1 MFFVNELVNI
11 SQLFISHNLEI
22 ACCCWKLPSNRVMST
37 RTLPTCG
44 IHHHGISS
52 SSSKSVWWRIIQLV
66 FQLTVQFSQWYMW
79 NDMHVTLHR
88 ASNSQGS
95 CFVWPIAQKKKIPL
109 KMIYDSKNYQ
119 ILTQEKLQ
127 QENNWHFPTVFPW
140 KTIATSNWLSKLLQ
154 IILSDDRLI
163 D

>member
-95 CFVWPIAQKKKIPL
+95 CFVWPIVQKKKRFPL
-109 KMIYDSKNYQ
+109 KWFMTVKTTKSSHRRNCNKRTTD
-119 ILTQEKLQ
+119 T
-127 QENNWHFPTVFPW
+127 FPQFF
-140 KTIATSNWLSKLLQ
+140 LEKLLQ
-154 IILSDDRLI
+154 HVI
-163 D
+163 DYQNCCR